1 MQKMNTTCCTPEG
14 RTSGHNMRSC
24 TMLYKVVQGYIVN
37 TVYRVHNIV
46 QLAAL

>member
-1 MQKMNTTCCTPEG
+1 MNVLDLVG
-14 RTSGHNMRSC
+14 KV
-24 TMLYKVVQGYIVN
+24 TMCIVVQELYNVVQGYIVN